1 MHIYHP
7 QIPAQTMSTWRQMH
21 GLRSAKT
28 PETKIDDAG
37 FEELEFIA
45 MNVKE
50 FIIRETTY
58 LLATKQEVVGELVR
72 CKDCKYY
79 SRELVHCR
87 ELGLMCLD
95 NDYCCRAERRT
106 DAQTS

>member
-1 MHIYHP
+1 MHIHHP

-37 FEELEFIA
+37 FEELELTA

-50 FIIRETTY
+50 FIIQETTY

-72 CKDCKYY
+72 CKDCKWFNDIGCAIRIVDDTDRP
-79 SRELVHCR
+79 SDE
-87 ELGLMCLD
+87 
-95 NDYCCRAERRT
+95 DYCSFAERET
-106 DAQTS
+106 DG